1 MLLKGRVALVTGAGQ
16 GIGRSI
22 ALALGKEGATVAVN
36 DYVPERVDQ
45 TVSELR
51 SGGIDTVGLPGD
63 VADAARAEAMVREV
77 EGRFGR
83 VDILVNNAGIS
94 PKTQPGPRRASVWEM
109 EPAEWERVIQVN
121 LNGAFYMSRAVLPGM
136 IQRGDGSI
144 VNMSSQAVRNYID
157 IVGAHYTASKAGL
170 MGLTKALAGDVAR
183 FGIRVNAVAPGRIR
197 TALALGVSEELN
209 RKFLE
214 SVPLNCWGEPEDV
227 ADAVIFLVSDRA
239 RYITGVT
246 LDINGGAA
254 MS

>member
-45 TVSELR
+45 TVSELQSFGVDT
-51 SGGIDTVGLPGD
+51 SGLAGD